1 MTTTVRVGARG
12 FWATADAFG
21 AWMGYLVE
29 EMANNASAVLD
40 PALRALAEQWRVAA
54 VVTDFGADAG
64 ELSDEQRSVLRAI
77 AVTARARAES
87 FGDLSTE
94 QMQQWII
101 LDGDPVAGGWAAN
114 GTLELARLLEVA
126 DGFIALL
133 DNQFP
138 PDPSV
143 GAWLLGTGEGY
154 QVVRYRPEA
163 LAKPR
168 WSRNNT

>member
-1 MTTTVRVGARG
+1 MTTTIQVGARG

-29 EMANNASAVLD
+29 EIANRTPALHD
-40 PALRALAEQWRVAA
+40 PALRGIAQQWRVAA

-64 ELSDEQRSVLRAI
+64 ELSDEQRSALRAI
-77 AVTARARAES
+77 AVTARAKAES

-94 QMQQWII
+94 QMRQWII

-114 GTLELARLLEVA
+114 GTLELARILEVA

-138 PDPSV
+138 PDPSA

-154 QVVRYRPEA
+154 KVVRYRPEA

-168 WSRNNT
+168 WARNKT

>member
-1 MTTTVRVGARG
+1 
-12 FWATADAFG
+12 
-21 AWMGYLVE
+21 MGYLVE
-29 EMANNASAVLD
+29 EIANSAPAMLD
-40 PALRALAEQWRVAA
+40 PALRAIAQQCRVAA

-64 ELSDEQRSVLRAI
+64 ELSDEQRSALRAI
-77 AVTARARAES
+77 AVSARARAEAS
-87 FGDLSTE
+87 GDLSTR

-114 GTLELARLLEVA
+114 GNLELARILEVA

-133 DNQFP
+133 DDQFP
-138 PDPSV
+138 LDPAA

-154 QVVRYRPEA
+154 QVASYRPEA

-168 WSRNNT
+168 WSRNKT

>member
-1 MTTTVRVGARG
+1 MTTTVRVDARG

-29 EMANNASAVLD
+29 ELADNASVVLD
-40 PALRALAEQWRVAA
+40 PALRALAERWRVAA

-64 ELSDEQRSVLRAI
+64 EVSDEQRSVLRAI
-77 AVTARARAES
+77 AVAARS
-87 FGDLSTE
+87 GPIFGDLSTE
-94 QMQQWII
+94 QMQQWMI

-138 PDPSV
+138 PDPIV
-143 GAWLLGTGEGY
+143 GAWLLGTGKGY